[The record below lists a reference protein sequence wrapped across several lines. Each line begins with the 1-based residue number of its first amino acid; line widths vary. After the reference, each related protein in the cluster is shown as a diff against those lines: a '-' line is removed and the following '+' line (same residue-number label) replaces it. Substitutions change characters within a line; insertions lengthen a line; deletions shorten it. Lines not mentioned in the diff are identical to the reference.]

1 MSCCDKNYDYS
12 ILWRPIDIN
21 KCRIRNRISMS
32 GMGTF
37 TPTMAE
43 QYETESGLRYYEE
56 RAKGGIGLIHT
67 GAYFIDEK
75 TAQGG
80 RTLDF
85 STDKSIPSGTVL
97 TERVH
102 RWGAKI
108 FAQLSCGTGRNG
120 MPQIGERVPISSSE
134 NPSFYNPS
142 MICRPLSI
150 EEIEEMMEHWKV
162 AARNAMNMGFDGI
175 QIHAHAGYLM
185 DQFMSEIWNHRK
197 DKYGGSFENR
207 CRFTMETVDAIRSVV
222 GPNFP
227 ITYRIS
233 LDHRFPGGR
242 TLEESMKILDVLDK
256 CGIDAFDI
264 DAACYETMDYIFP
277 TRYTGEACMA
287 YVCEEARKHL
297 TKPIINTG
305 NHSMESAVDLL
316 KSGNADIVQFG
327 RQSIADPQ
335 FANKLREGRREDV
348 RPCIVCNEECIGR
361 IFGRLTQLSC
371 TVNPSVGF
379 ESYMEVKPVSGPT
392 NVVVIGGGPGGMY
405 AAEMCAKRGH
415 SVTLLE
421 KATELGG
428 HFLVASYPPGKGEI
442 SGAIRSFIVNCREA
456 GVDIRTNTEA
466 TPELVASLK
475 PDAIIIA
482 TGSVPLRLPIPGLDT
497 CGCSTAEDV
506 LTGKVDTGKRVL
518 VVGGGMVGCECVEFL
533 TEREHIVDMVEMKP
547 VIGEDIVPEARKYI
561 MANLEKHK
569 VTQRVNAR
577 VKQFYADGVD
587 YVDTVTG
594 EEASMRGYD
603 SVVLAMGYKSNNTLE
618 EKLKDLAPQ
627 VIVIGEARQAPGNSM
642 EATGD
647 ALNAALAI

>member
-1 MSCCDKNYDYS
+1 MSCCDKKYDYS
-12 ILWRPIDIN
+12 VLWRPIDIN

-37 TPTMAE
+37 TPTTVD
-43 QYETESGLRYYEE
+43 QVETESGLRYYEE

-75 TAQGG
+75 CAQGG

-85 STDKSIPSGTVL
+85 SSDKSIPSGTQL

-142 MICRPLSI
+142 MICRALTVD
-150 EEIEEMMEHWKV
+150 EIHEMMEHWKV
-162 AARNAMNMGFDGI
+162 AAQNAVFMGFDGI

-197 DKYGGSFENR
+197 DQYGGSFENR
-207 CRFTMETVDAIRSVV
+207 CRFAMETVDAIRSVV
-222 GPNFP
+222 GPDFP

-242 TLEESMKILDVLDK
+242 TIEESMKILDVLDK

-287 YVCEEARKHL
+287 YVCEEARKHI
-297 TKPIINTG
+297 THPIINTG
-305 NHSMESAVDLL
+305 NHSMESAVELIE
-316 KSGNADIVQFG
+316 SGNADIAQFG

-379 ESYMEVKPVSGPT
+379 ETAMEVKPVTRPT
-392 NVVVIGGGPGGMY
+392 NVVVIGGGPGGLEAARC
-405 AAEMCAKRGH
+405 AAERGC
-415 SVTLLE
+415 SVTLYE
-421 KATELGG
+421 KDSRLGG
-428 HFLVASYPPGKGEI
+428 TFL
-442 SGAIRSFIVNCREA
+442 
-456 GVDIRTNTEA
+456 T
-466 TPELVASLK
+466 
-475 PDAIIIA
+475 IA
-482 TGSVPLRLPIPGLDT
+482 TGDFKWRMPQLIKWYEVQLKKLGVKVVLNTAVAADDPVLKSADAIFVATGSRPTVPHIPGIDNKKVIDVVDVHKNGMPEGERVVICGGGLSACDT
-497 CGCSTAEDV
+497 AIEYGAKGRKISIVEMLPDVGNDVMVVNKISVDRLLKEYGVELLTST
-506 LTGKVDTGKRVL
+506 KVVGITDEGVEVEHEGAKRV
-518 VVGGGMVGCECVEFL
+518 VPADV
-533 TEREHIVDMVEMKP
+533 IVSAFGRSRNLELADAIQNAYPTKTTIIGDCMKP
-547 VIGEDIVPEARKYI
+547 AKAGPAIREG
-561 MANLEKHK
+561 
-569 VTQRVNAR
+569 
-577 VKQFYADGVD
+577 FYA
-587 YVDTVTG
+587 
-594 EEASMRGYD
+594 
-603 SVVLAMGYKSNNTLE
+603 AMA
-618 EKLKDLAPQ
+618 LK
-627 VIVIGEARQAPGNSM
+627 
-642 EATGD
+642 
-647 ALNAALAI
+647 

>member
-1 MSCCDKNYDYS
+1 MSCCDKKYDYS

-37 TPTMAE
+37 TPTTVD
-43 QYETESGLRYYEE
+43 QVETESGLRYYEE

-75 TAQGG
+75 CAQGG

-85 STDKSIPSGTVL
+85 SSDKSIPSGTQL

-142 MICRPLSI
+142 MICRALTVD
-150 EEIEEMMEHWKV
+150 EIHEMMEHWKV
-162 AARNAMNMGFDGI
+162 AAQNAVFMGFDGI

-197 DKYGGSFENR
+197 DQYGGSFENR
-207 CRFTMETVDAIRSVV
+207 CRFAMETVDAIRSVV
-222 GPNFP
+222 GPDFP

-242 TLEESMKILDVLDK
+242 TIEESMKILDVLDK

-305 NHSMESAVDLL
+305 NHSMESAVALL
-316 KSGNADIVQFG
+316 ESGNADIAQFG

-379 ESYMEVKPVSGPT
+379 ETAMEVKPVSKPT
-392 NVVVIGGGPGGMY
+392 NVVVIGGGPGGLEAARC
-405 AAEMCAKRGH
+405 AAERGC
-415 SVTLLE
+415 SVTLYE
-421 KATELGG
+421 KGDKIGG
-428 HFLVASYPPGKGEI
+428 TFL
-442 SGAIRSFIVNCREA
+442 
-456 GVDIRTNTEA
+456 T
-466 TPELVASLK
+466 
-475 PDAIIIA
+475 IA
-482 TGSVPLRLPIPGLDT
+482 TGDFKWRIPQLIEWYGVQLKKLGVKVVLNAEIKADDPVLKSADAIFVATGSKSVMPNIPGIDNKKVVDVVDIHKNGMPEGERVVICGGGLSACDT
-497 CGCSTAEDV
+497 AIEYGAKGGRKFTIVEMLPQLASDVMVVNKISIDRLLNEYGVEQLTSTRVVGITDEGVEVEHEGA
-506 LTGKVDTGKRVL
+506 KRV
-518 VVGGGMVGCECVEFL
+518 VPADV
-533 TEREHIVDMVEMKP
+533 IVSAFGRSRNLELADAIQNAYPTKTTIIGDCMKP
-547 VIGEDIVPEARKYI
+547 AKAGSAIREG
-561 MANLEKHK
+561 
-569 VTQRVNAR
+569 
-577 VKQFYADGVD
+577 FYA
-587 YVDTVTG
+587 
-594 EEASMRGYD
+594 
-603 SVVLAMGYKSNNTLE
+603 AMS
-618 EKLKDLAPQ
+618 LK
-627 VIVIGEARQAPGNSM
+627 
-642 EATGD
+642 
-647 ALNAALAI
+647 

>member
-1 MSCCDKNYDYS
+1 MSYEYEL
-12 ILWRPIDIN
+12 LWQPIDIN
-21 KCRIRNRISMS
+21 GCRIRNRISMS
-32 GMGTF
+32 GKGTF
-37 TPTMAE
+37 TPTLNE

-56 RAKGGIGLIHT
+56 RARGGIGLLHT
-67 GAYFIDEK
+67 GAYFIDSM

-102 RWGAKI
+102 RWGAKM

-120 MPQIGERVPISSSE
+120 MPQIGERVPISSSA
-134 NPSFYNPS
+134 NPSFYNPD
-142 MICRPLSI
+142 MICRPLTT
-150 EEIEEMMEHWKV
+150 EEIEQMMETWKV
-162 AARNAMNMGFDGI
+162 AAHNAMMMGFDGI

-185 DQFMSEIWNHRK
+185 DQFMSEVWNHRT

-222 GPNFP
+222 GPKVP

-242 TLEESMKILDVLDK
+242 TIDESMKILDVLDK

-264 DAACYETMDYIFP
+264 DSGCYETMDYIFP

-305 NHSMESAVDLL
+305 NHSMESAVTLL

-371 TVNPSVGF
+371 TVNPATGL
-379 ESYMEVKPVSGPT
+379 ESYMEVKPVTKPE
-392 NVVVIGGGPGGMY
+392 NVVVIGAGPGGLEAARC
-405 AAEMCAKRGH
+405 AAERGC
-415 SVTLLE
+415 SVTVYE
-421 KATELGG
+421 KADHIGGTFLTISTGSFKWRMPQLIEWYGVQLKKLGVKVV
-428 HFLVASYPPGKGEI
+428 L
-442 SGAIRSFIVNCREA
+442 
-456 GVDIRTNTEA
+456 NTEMHVDDPA
-466 TPELVASLK
+466 LAGADKIFV
-475 PDAIIIA
+475 A
-482 TGSVPLRLPIPGLDT
+482 TGSKAIMPSIPGI
-497 CGCSTAEDV
+497 EKVIDV
-506 LTGKVDTGKRVL
+506 EEIHRNGMPEGKRVVICGGGL
-518 VVGGGMVGCECVEFL
+518 SACDTAIEYGEKNEGRDITIVEMQSAIGNDVMVVNKISIDRLLKKYDVKQLTSTKVIGITDEGVEVENAEGHKVIPADVVVGAFGRG
-533 TEREHIVDMVEMKP
+533 R
-547 VIGEDIVPEARKYI
+547 
-561 MANLEKHK
+561 NLELADAVQIKYPTKTTIIGDCMTPAKAGHAI
-569 VTQRVNAR
+569 REG
-577 VKQFYADGVD
+577 FYA
-587 YVDTVTG
+587 
-594 EEASMRGYD
+594 
-603 SVVLAMGYKSNNTLE
+603 AMSIE
-618 EKLKDLAPQ
+618 
-627 VIVIGEARQAPGNSM
+627 
-642 EATGD
+642 
-647 ALNAALAI
+647 

>member
-1 MSCCDKNYDYS
+1 MSCCDRKYDYS

-37 TPTMAE
+37 TPTTVD
-43 QYETESGLRYYEE
+43 QVETESGLRYYEE

-85 STDKSIPSGTVL
+85 SSDKSIPSGTQL

-134 NPSFYNPS
+134 NPSFYNPD
-142 MICRPLSI
+142 MICRALTI
-150 EEIEEMMEHWKV
+150 DEIEEMMEHWKV
-162 AARNAMNMGFDGI
+162 AAQNAVYMGFDGI

-197 DKYGGSFENR
+197 DQYGGSFENR
-207 CRFTMETVDAIRSVV
+207 CRFAMETVDAIRSVV
-222 GPNFP
+222 GPDFP

-242 TLEESMKILDVLDK
+242 TIEESMKILDVLDK

-287 YVCEEARKHL
+287 YVCEEARKHI
-297 TKPIINTG
+297 THPIINTG
-305 NHSMESAVDLL
+305 NHSMESAVELIE
-316 KSGNADIVQFG
+316 SGNADIAQFG

-379 ESYMEVKPVSGPT
+379 ETAMEVKPVSKPT
-392 NVVVIGGGPGGMY
+392 NVVVIGGGPGGLEAARC
-405 AAEMCAKRGH
+405 AAERGC
-415 SVTLLE
+415 SVTLYE
-421 KATELGG
+421 KGDKIGG
-428 HFLVASYPPGKGEI
+428 TFL
-442 SGAIRSFIVNCREA
+442 
-456 GVDIRTNTEA
+456 T
-466 TPELVASLK
+466 
-475 PDAIIIA
+475 IA
-482 TGSVPLRLPIPGLDT
+482 TGDFKWRIPQLIEWYGVQLKKLGVKVVLNAEIKADDPVLKSADAIFVATGSKSVMPNIPGIDNKKVVDVVDIHKNGMPEGERVVICGGGLSACDT
-497 CGCSTAEDV
+497 AIEYGAKGGRKFTIVEMLPQLASDVMVVNKISIDRLLNEYGVEQLTST
-506 LTGKVDTGKRVL
+506 KVIGITDEGVEVEHEGEKRVIPAD
-518 VVGGGMVGCECVEFL
+518 V
-533 TEREHIVDMVEMKP
+533 IVAAFGRGRSLELADAVQNEYPTKTVIIGDCMKP
-547 VIGEDIVPEARKYI
+547 AKAGSAIREG
-561 MANLEKHK
+561 
-569 VTQRVNAR
+569 
-577 VKQFYADGVD
+577 FYA
-587 YVDTVTG
+587 
-594 EEASMRGYD
+594 
-603 SVVLAMGYKSNNTLE
+603 AMS
-618 EKLKDLAPQ
+618 LK
-627 VIVIGEARQAPGNSM
+627 
-642 EATGD
+642 
-647 ALNAALAI
+647 

>member
-1 MSCCDKNYDYS
+1 MSYEYEL
-12 ILWRPIDIN
+12 LWQPIDIN
-21 KCRIRNRISMS
+21 GCRIRNRISMS

-37 TPTMAE
+37 TPTLNE

-56 RAKGGIGLIHT
+56 RARGGIGLLHT
-67 GAYFIDEK
+67 GAYFIDSM

-102 RWGAKI
+102 RWGAKM

-120 MPQIGERVPISSSE
+120 MPQIGERVPISSSA
-134 NPSFYNPS
+134 NPSFYNPD
-142 MICRPLSI
+142 MICRPLTT
-150 EEIEEMMEHWKV
+150 EEIEQMMETWKV
-162 AARNAMNMGFDGI
+162 AAHNAMMMGFDGI

-185 DQFMSEIWNHRK
+185 DQFMSEVWNHRT

-222 GPNFP
+222 GPKVP

-242 TLEESMKILDVLDK
+242 TIDESMKILDVLDK

-264 DAACYETMDYIFP
+264 DSGCYETMDYIFP

-305 NHSMESAVDLL
+305 NHSMESAVTLL

-371 TVNPSVGF
+371 TVNPATGL
-379 ESYMEVKPVSGPT
+379 ESYMEVKPVTKPE
-392 NVVVIGGGPGGMY
+392 NVVVIGAGPGGLEAARC
-405 AAEMCAKRGH
+405 AAERGC
-415 SVTLLE
+415 SVTVYE
-421 KATELGG
+421 KADHIGGTFLTISTGSFKWRMPQLIEWYGVQLKKLGVKVV
-428 HFLVASYPPGKGEI
+428 L
-442 SGAIRSFIVNCREA
+442 
-456 GVDIRTNTEA
+456 NTEMHVDDPA
-466 TPELVASLK
+466 LAGADKIFV
-475 PDAIIIA
+475 A
-482 TGSVPLRLPIPGLDT
+482 TGSKAIMPSIPGI
-497 CGCSTAEDV
+497 EKVIDV
-506 LTGKVDTGKRVL
+506 EEIHRNGMPEGKRVVICGGGL
-518 VVGGGMVGCECVEFL
+518 SACDTAIEYGEKNEGRDITIVEMQSAIGNDVMVVNKISIDRLLKKYDVKQLTSTKVIGITDEGVEVENAEGHKVIPADVVVGAFGRG
-533 TEREHIVDMVEMKP
+533 R
-547 VIGEDIVPEARKYI
+547 
-561 MANLEKHK
+561 NLEIADAVQIKYPTKTTIIGDCMTPAKAGHAI
-569 VTQRVNAR
+569 REG
-577 VKQFYADGVD
+577 FYA
-587 YVDTVTG
+587 
-594 EEASMRGYD
+594 
-603 SVVLAMGYKSNNTLE
+603 AMSIE
-618 EKLKDLAPQ
+618 
-627 VIVIGEARQAPGNSM
+627 
-642 EATGD
+642 
-647 ALNAALAI
+647 

>member
-1 MSCCDKNYDYS
+1 MSCCDKKYDYS
-12 ILWRPIDIN
+12 ILWHPIDIN

-37 TPTMAE
+37 TPTTVD
-43 QYETESGLRYYEE
+43 QIETESGMRYYEE

-85 STDKSIPSGTVL
+85 STDKSIPSGTTL

-134 NPSFYNPS
+134 NPSFYNPD
-142 MICRPLSI
+142 MICRALTI
-150 EEIEEMMEHWKV
+150 DEIEEMMEHWKV
-162 AARNAMNMGFDGI
+162 AALNAVRMGFDGI

-185 DQFMSEIWNHRK
+185 DQFMSEIWNHRT

-207 CRFTMETVDAIRSVV
+207 CRFTIETVDAIRSVV
-222 GPNFP
+222 GPDFP

-242 TLEESMKILDVLDK
+242 TIEESMKILDVLDK
-256 CGIDAFDI
+256 SGIDAFDI

-305 NHSMESAVDLL
+305 NHSMESAVALL
-316 KSGNADIVQFG
+316 ESGNADIVQFG

-379 ESYMEVKPVSGPT
+379 ESYMEVKPVSKPT
-392 NVVVIGGGPGGMY
+392 NVVVIGGGPGGLEAARC
-405 AAEMCAKRGH
+405 AAERGC
-415 SVTLLE
+415 SVTLYE
-421 KATELGG
+421 KADHLGG
-428 HFLVASYPPGKGEI
+428 TFL
-442 SGAIRSFIVNCREA
+442 
-456 GVDIRTNTEA
+456 T
-466 TPELVASLK
+466 
-475 PDAIIIA
+475 IA
-482 TGSVPLRLPIPGLDT
+482 TGDFKWRMPQLIEWYRVQLEKLGVKVVLNTEMSVDDPVLKSADAIFVATGSKSFMPNIPGIDNKKVIDVVDVHKNGMPEGKNVVICGGGLSACDT
-497 CGCSTAEDV
+497 AIEYGKAGDRHISIVEMLPDVGNDVMVVNKISVDRLLKEYNVELLTST
-506 LTGKVDTGKRVL
+506 K
-518 VVGGGMVGCECVEFL
+518 VVGVTDEGVEV
-533 TEREHIVDMVEMKP
+533 EHDGAKRIVPADVVVAAFGRARNLELADAIENAYPTKTTIIGDCMKP
-547 VIGEDIVPEARKYI
+547 AKAGPAIREG
-561 MANLEKHK
+561 
-569 VTQRVNAR
+569 
-577 VKQFYADGVD
+577 FYA
-587 YVDTVTG
+587 
-594 EEASMRGYD
+594 
-603 SVVLAMGYKSNNTLE
+603 AMS
-618 EKLKDLAPQ
+618 LK
-627 VIVIGEARQAPGNSM
+627 
-642 EATGD
+642 
-647 ALNAALAI
+647 

>member
-1 MSCCDKNYDYS
+1 MSCCDKKYDYS

-37 TPTMAE
+37 TPTTVD
-43 QYETESGLRYYEE
+43 QVETESGLRYYEE

-85 STDKSIPSGTVL
+85 STDKSIPSGTQL

-134 NPSFYNPS
+134 NPSFYNPD
-142 MICRPLSI
+142 MICRALTI
-150 EEIEEMMEHWKV
+150 DEIEEMMEHWKV
-162 AARNAMNMGFDGI
+162 AAQNAVYMGFDGI

-185 DQFMSEIWNHRK
+185 DQFMSEIWNHRT

-222 GPNFP
+222 GPDFP

-242 TLEESMKILDVLDK
+242 TIEESMKILDVLDK

-287 YVCEEARKHL
+287 YVCEEARKHI
-297 TKPIINTG
+297 THPIINTG
-305 NHSMESAVDLL
+305 NHSMESAVELIE
-316 KSGNADIVQFG
+316 SGNADIAQFG

-379 ESYMEVKPVSGPT
+379 ETAMEVKPVSKPT
-392 NVVVIGGGPGGMY
+392 NVVVIGGGPGGLEAARC
-405 AAEMCAKRGH
+405 AAERGC
-415 SVTLLE
+415 SVTLYE
-421 KATELGG
+421 KGDKIGG
-428 HFLVASYPPGKGEI
+428 TFL
-442 SGAIRSFIVNCREA
+442 
-456 GVDIRTNTEA
+456 T
-466 TPELVASLK
+466 
-475 PDAIIIA
+475 IA
-482 TGSVPLRLPIPGLDT
+482 TGDFKWRIPQLIEWYGVQLKKLGVKVVLNAEIKADDPVLKSADAIFVATGSKSVMPKIPGIDNKKVVDVVDIHKNGMPEGERVVICGGGLSACDT
-497 CGCSTAEDV
+497 AIEYGAKGGRKFTIVEMLPQLASDVMVVNKISIDRLLNEYGVEQLTST
-506 LTGKVDTGKRVL
+506 KVIGITDEGVEVEHEGEKRVIPAD
-518 VVGGGMVGCECVEFL
+518 V
-533 TEREHIVDMVEMKP
+533 IVAAFGRGRSLELADAVQNEYPTKTVIIGDCMKP
-547 VIGEDIVPEARKYI
+547 AKAGSAIREG
-561 MANLEKHK
+561 
-569 VTQRVNAR
+569 
-577 VKQFYADGVD
+577 FYA
-587 YVDTVTG
+587 
-594 EEASMRGYD
+594 
-603 SVVLAMGYKSNNTLE
+603 AMS
-618 EKLKDLAPQ
+618 LK
-627 VIVIGEARQAPGNSM
+627 
-642 EATGD
+642 
-647 ALNAALAI
+647 

>member
-1 MSCCDKNYDYS
+1 MSCCDKKYDYS
-12 ILWRPIDIN
+12 VLWRPIDIN

-37 TPTMAE
+37 TPTTVD
-43 QYETESGLRYYEE
+43 QVETESGLRYYEE

-75 TAQGG
+75 CAQGG

-85 STDKSIPSGTVL
+85 SSDKSIPSGTQL

-142 MICRPLSI
+142 MICRALTVD
-150 EEIEEMMEHWKV
+150 EIHEMMEHWKV
-162 AARNAMNMGFDGI
+162 AAQNAVFMGFDGI

-197 DKYGGSFENR
+197 DQYGGSFENR
-207 CRFTMETVDAIRSVV
+207 CRFAMETVDAIRSVV
-222 GPNFP
+222 GPDFP

-242 TLEESMKILDVLDK
+242 TIEESMKILDVLDK

-305 NHSMESAVDLL
+305 NHSMESAVALL
-316 KSGNADIVQFG
+316 ESGNADIAQFG

-379 ESYMEVKPVSGPT
+379 ETAMEVKPVSKPT
-392 NVVVIGGGPGGMY
+392 NVVVIGGGPGGLEAARC
-405 AAEMCAKRGH
+405 AAERGC
-415 SVTLLE
+415 SVTLYE
-421 KATELGG
+421 KGDKIGG
-428 HFLVASYPPGKGEI
+428 TFL
-442 SGAIRSFIVNCREA
+442 
-456 GVDIRTNTEA
+456 T
-466 TPELVASLK
+466 
-475 PDAIIIA
+475 IA
-482 TGSVPLRLPIPGLDT
+482 TGDFKWRIPQLIEWYGVQLKKLGVKVVLNAEIKADDPVLKSADAIFVATGSKSVMPKIPGIDNKKVVDVVDIHKNGMPEGERVVICGGGLSACDT
-497 CGCSTAEDV
+497 AIEYGAKGGRKFTIVEMLPQLASDVMVVNKISIDRLLNEYGVEQLTST
-506 LTGKVDTGKRVL
+506 KVIGITDEGVEVEHEGEKRVIPAD
-518 VVGGGMVGCECVEFL
+518 V
-533 TEREHIVDMVEMKP
+533 IVAAFGRGRSLELADAVQNEYPTKTVIIGDCMKP
-547 VIGEDIVPEARKYI
+547 AKAG
-561 MANLEKHK
+561 
-569 VTQRVNAR
+569 NAIR
-577 VKQFYADGVD
+577 EGFYA
-587 YVDTVTG
+587 
-594 EEASMRGYD
+594 
-603 SVVLAMGYKSNNTLE
+603 AMS
-618 EKLKDLAPQ
+618 LK
-627 VIVIGEARQAPGNSM
+627 
-642 EATGD
+642 
-647 ALNAALAI
+647 

>member
-1 MSCCDKNYDYS
+1 MSCCDKKYDYS
-12 ILWRPIDIN
+12 ILWHPIDIN

-37 TPTMAE
+37 TPTTVD
-43 QYETESGLRYYEE
+43 QIETESGMRYYEE

-85 STDKSIPSGTVL
+85 STDKSIPSGTTL

-134 NPSFYNPS
+134 NPSFYNPD
-142 MICRPLSI
+142 MICRALTI
-150 EEIEEMMEHWKV
+150 DEIEEMMEHWKV
-162 AARNAMNMGFDGI
+162 AALNAVRMGFDGI

-185 DQFMSEIWNHRK
+185 DQFMSEIWNHRT

-222 GPNFP
+222 GPDFP

-242 TLEESMKILDVLDK
+242 TIEESMKILDVLDK
-256 CGIDAFDI
+256 SGIDAFDI

-305 NHSMESAVDLL
+305 NHSMESAVTLL
-316 KSGNADIVQFG
+316 ESGNADIVQFG

-379 ESYMEVKPVSGPT
+379 ESYMEVKPVSKPT
-392 NVVVIGGGPGGMY
+392 NVVVIGGGPGGLEAARC
-405 AAEMCAKRGH
+405 AAERGC
-415 SVTLLE
+415 SVTLYE
-421 KATELGG
+421 KADHLGG
-428 HFLVASYPPGKGEI
+428 TFL
-442 SGAIRSFIVNCREA
+442 
-456 GVDIRTNTEA
+456 T
-466 TPELVASLK
+466 
-475 PDAIIIA
+475 IA
-482 TGSVPLRLPIPGLDT
+482 TGDFKWRMPQLIEWYRVQLEKLGVKVVLNTEMSVDDPVLKSADAIFVATGSKSFMPNIPGIDNKKVIDVVDVHKHGMPEGRNVVICGGGLSACDT
-497 CGCSTAEDV
+497 AIEYGAKGGRHISIVEMLPDVGNDVMVVNKISVDRLLKEYNVELLTST
-506 LTGKVDTGKRVL
+506 K
-518 VVGGGMVGCECVEFL
+518 VVGVTDEGVEV
-533 TEREHIVDMVEMKP
+533 EHDGAKRIVPADVVVAAFGRARNLELADAIENAYPTKTTIIGDCMKP
-547 VIGEDIVPEARKYI
+547 AKAGPAIREG
-561 MANLEKHK
+561 
-569 VTQRVNAR
+569 
-577 VKQFYADGVD
+577 FYA
-587 YVDTVTG
+587 
-594 EEASMRGYD
+594 
-603 SVVLAMGYKSNNTLE
+603 AMS
-618 EKLKDLAPQ
+618 LK
-627 VIVIGEARQAPGNSM
+627 
-642 EATGD
+642 
-647 ALNAALAI
+647 

>member
-1 MSCCDKNYDYS
+1 MSCCDKKYDYS

-37 TPTMAE
+37 TPTTVD
-43 QYETESGLRYYEE
+43 QVETESGLRYYEE

-75 TAQGG
+75 CAQGG

-85 STDKSIPSGTVL
+85 SSDKSIPSGTQL

-134 NPSFYNPS
+134 NPSFYNPD
-142 MICRPLSI
+142 MICRALTI
-150 EEIEEMMEHWKV
+150 DEIEEMMEHWKV
-162 AARNAMNMGFDGI
+162 AAQNAVFMGFDGI

-197 DKYGGSFENR
+197 DQYGGSFENR

-222 GPNFP
+222 GPDFP

-242 TLEESMKILDVLDK
+242 TIEESMKILDVLDK

-305 NHSMESAVDLL
+305 NHSMESAVALL
-316 KSGNADIVQFG
+316 ESGNADIAQFG

-379 ESYMEVKPVSGPT
+379 ETAMEVKPVTRPT
-392 NVVVIGGGPGGMY
+392 NVVVIGGGPGGLEAARC
-405 AAEMCAKRGH
+405 AAERGC
-415 SVTLLE
+415 SVTLYE
-421 KATELGG
+421 KDSRLGG
-428 HFLVASYPPGKGEI
+428 TFL
-442 SGAIRSFIVNCREA
+442 
-456 GVDIRTNTEA
+456 T
-466 TPELVASLK
+466 
-475 PDAIIIA
+475 IA
-482 TGSVPLRLPIPGLDT
+482 TGDFKWRMPQLIKWYEVQLKKLGVKVVLNTAVAADDPVLKSADAIFVATGSRPTVPHIPGIDNKKVIDVVDVHKNGMPEGERVVICGGGLSACDT
-497 CGCSTAEDV
+497 AIEYGAKGRKISIVEMLPDVGNDVMVVNKISVDRLLKEYGVELLTST
-506 LTGKVDTGKRVL
+506 KVVGITDEGVEVEHEGAKRV
-518 VVGGGMVGCECVEFL
+518 VPADV
-533 TEREHIVDMVEMKP
+533 IVSAFGRSRNLELADAIQNAYPTKTTIIGDCMKP
-547 VIGEDIVPEARKYI
+547 AKAGPAIREG
-561 MANLEKHK
+561 
-569 VTQRVNAR
+569 
-577 VKQFYADGVD
+577 FYA
-587 YVDTVTG
+587 
-594 EEASMRGYD
+594 
-603 SVVLAMGYKSNNTLE
+603 AMA
-618 EKLKDLAPQ
+618 LK
-627 VIVIGEARQAPGNSM
+627 
-642 EATGD
+642 
-647 ALNAALAI
+647 

>member
-1 MSCCDKNYDYS
+1 MSCCDKKYDYS
-12 ILWRPIDIN
+12 ILWHPIDIN

-37 TPTMAE
+37 TPTTVD
-43 QYETESGLRYYEE
+43 QIETESGMRYYEE

-85 STDKSIPSGTVL
+85 STDKSIPSGTTL

-134 NPSFYNPS
+134 NPSFYNPD
-142 MICRPLSI
+142 MICRALTI
-150 EEIEEMMEHWKV
+150 DEIEEMMEHWKV
-162 AARNAMNMGFDGI
+162 AALNAVRMGFDGI

-185 DQFMSEIWNHRK
+185 DQFMSEIWNHRT

-222 GPNFP
+222 GPDFP

-242 TLEESMKILDVLDK
+242 TIEESMKILDVLDK
-256 CGIDAFDI
+256 SGIDAFDI

-305 NHSMESAVDLL
+305 NHSMESAVALL
-316 KSGNADIVQFG
+316 ESGNADIVQFG

-379 ESYMEVKPVSGPT
+379 ESYMEVKPVSKPT
-392 NVVVIGGGPGGMY
+392 NVVVIGGGPGGLEAARC
-405 AAEMCAKRGH
+405 AAERGC
-415 SVTLLE
+415 SVTLYE
-421 KATELGG
+421 KADHLGG
-428 HFLVASYPPGKGEI
+428 TFL
-442 SGAIRSFIVNCREA
+442 
-456 GVDIRTNTEA
+456 T
-466 TPELVASLK
+466 
-475 PDAIIIA
+475 IA
-482 TGSVPLRLPIPGLDT
+482 TGDFKWRMPQLIEWYRVQLEKLGVKVVLNTEMSVDDPVLKSADAIFVATGSKSFMPNIPGIDNKKVIDVVDVHKNGMPEGRNVVICGGGLSACDT
-497 CGCSTAEDV
+497 AIEYGAKGGRHISIVEMLPDVGSDVMVVNKISVDRLLKEYNVELLTST
-506 LTGKVDTGKRVL
+506 K
-518 VVGGGMVGCECVEFL
+518 VVGVTDEGVEV
-533 TEREHIVDMVEMKP
+533 EHDGVKSVVPADVVVAAFGRARNLELADAIENAYPTKTTIIGDCMKP
-547 VIGEDIVPEARKYI
+547 AKAGPAIREG
-561 MANLEKHK
+561 
-569 VTQRVNAR
+569 
-577 VKQFYADGVD
+577 FYA
-587 YVDTVTG
+587 
-594 EEASMRGYD
+594 
-603 SVVLAMGYKSNNTLE
+603 AMS
-618 EKLKDLAPQ
+618 LK
-627 VIVIGEARQAPGNSM
+627 
-642 EATGD
+642 
-647 ALNAALAI
+647 

>member
-1 MSCCDKNYDYS
+1 MNHNFPNMFS
-12 ILWRPIDIN
+12 PINIGTVTVP
-21 KCRIRNRISMS
+21 NRFVVPPMGNNFANPDGSMS
-32 GMGTF
+32 DRS
-37 TPTMAE
+37 AA
-43 QYETESGLRYYEE
+43 YYEA
-56 RAKGGIGLIHT
+56 RAKGGFGLIT
-67 GAYFIDEK
+67 LESTVVYKEAK
-75 TAQGG
+75 GG
-80 RTLDF
+80 PRKPCLFD
-85 STDKSIPSGTVL
+85 DAVIPSFKAVAD
-97 TERVH
+97 RCH
-102 RWGAKI
+102 AYGAKVSI
-108 FAQLSCGTGRNG
+108 QLQHAGPEGNSKLTGYPLKAASAIAPSAGREIPEAMPTEEVYKLIECYGDAARRAQL
-120 MPQIGERVPISSSE
+120 
-134 NPSFYNPS
+134 
-142 MICRPLSI
+142 
-150 EEIEEMMEHWKV
+150 
-162 AARNAMNMGFDGI
+162 AGI
-175 QIHAHAGYLM
+175 DMVEVHCAHGYLVSTFISARTNKRT
-185 DQFMSEIWNHRK
+185 DEFCGFFDHRMRLPRQIFVTIRK
-197 DKYGGSFENR
+197 KTGGNMPIL
-207 CRFTMETVDAIRSVV
+207 CRINASDAGDGGVDVHDAAAIAAYLEPVCGVDAIHVTRSIHIHDEFMWAPNITHGGFNAELGTEIKRAVSVPVILV
-222 GPNFP
+222 G
-227 ITYRIS
+227 
-233 LDHRFPGGR
+233 RFTEPQYAELLVKEGR
-242 TLEESMKILDVLDK
+242 
-256 CGIDAFDI
+256 A
-264 DAACYETMDYIFP
+264 
-277 TRYTGEACMA
+277 
-287 YVCEEARKHL
+287 
-297 TKPIINTG
+297 
-305 NHSMESAVDLL
+305 DLI
-316 KSGNADIVQFG
+316 AFG
-327 RQSIADPQ
+327 RQSIADPELP
-335 FANKLREGRREDV
+335 NKARNGQLEKLT
-348 RPCIVCNEECIGR
+348 PCIACLLGCVPNMLQGR
-361 IFGRLTQLSC
+361 PITCAMNPCVGR
-371 TVNPSVGF
+371 
-379 ESYMEVKPVSGPT
+379 ESELKPAEVKK

>member
-1 MSCCDKNYDYS
+1 MSCCDKKYDYS

-37 TPTMAE
+37 TPTTVD
-43 QYETESGLRYYEE
+43 QVETESGLRYYEE

-75 TAQGG
+75 CAQGG

-85 STDKSIPSGTVL
+85 SSDKSIPSGTQL

-142 MICRPLSI
+142 MICRALTVD
-150 EEIEEMMEHWKV
+150 EIHEMMEHWKV
-162 AARNAMNMGFDGI
+162 AAQNAVFMGFDGI

-197 DKYGGSFENR
+197 DQYGGSFENR
-207 CRFTMETVDAIRSVV
+207 CRFAMETVDAIRSVV
-222 GPNFP
+222 GPDFP

-242 TLEESMKILDVLDK
+242 TIEESMKILDVLDK

-305 NHSMESAVDLL
+305 NHSMESAVALL
-316 KSGNADIVQFG
+316 ESGNADIAQFG

-379 ESYMEVKPVSGPT
+379 ETAMEVKPVSKPT
-392 NVVVIGGGPGGMY
+392 NVVVIGGGPGGLEAARC
-405 AAEMCAKRGH
+405 AAERGC
-415 SVTLLE
+415 SVTLYE
-421 KATELGG
+421 KGDKIGG
-428 HFLVASYPPGKGEI
+428 TFL
-442 SGAIRSFIVNCREA
+442 
-456 GVDIRTNTEA
+456 T
-466 TPELVASLK
+466 
-475 PDAIIIA
+475 IA
-482 TGSVPLRLPIPGLDT
+482 TGDFKWRIPQLIEWYGVQLKKLGVKVVLNAEIKADDPVLKSADAIFVATGSKSVMPNIPGIDNKKVVDVVDIHKNGMPEGERVVICGGGLSACDT
-497 CGCSTAEDV
+497 AIEYGAKGGRKFTIVEMLPQLASDVMVVNKISIDRLLNEYGVEQLTST
-506 LTGKVDTGKRVL
+506 KVIGITDEGVEVEHEGEKRVIPAD
-518 VVGGGMVGCECVEFL
+518 V
-533 TEREHIVDMVEMKP
+533 IVAAFGRGRSLELADAVQNEYPTKTVIIGDCMKP
-547 VIGEDIVPEARKYI
+547 AKAGSAIREG
-561 MANLEKHK
+561 
-569 VTQRVNAR
+569 
-577 VKQFYADGVD
+577 FYA
-587 YVDTVTG
+587 
-594 EEASMRGYD
+594 
-603 SVVLAMGYKSNNTLE
+603 AMS
-618 EKLKDLAPQ
+618 LK
-627 VIVIGEARQAPGNSM
+627 
-642 EATGD
+642 
-647 ALNAALAI
+647 

>member
-1 MSCCDKNYDYS
+1 MSCCDKKYDYS

-37 TPTMAE
+37 TPTTVD
-43 QYETESGLRYYEE
+43 QVETESGLRYYEE

-75 TAQGG
+75 CAQGG

-85 STDKSIPSGTVL
+85 SSDKSIPSGTQL

-142 MICRPLSI
+142 MICRALTVD
-150 EEIEEMMEHWKV
+150 EIHEMMEHWKV
-162 AARNAMNMGFDGI
+162 AAQNAVFMGFDGI

-197 DKYGGSFENR
+197 DQYGGSFENR
-207 CRFTMETVDAIRSVV
+207 CRFAMETVDAIRSVV
-222 GPNFP
+222 GPDFP

-242 TLEESMKILDVLDK
+242 TIEESMKILDVLDK

-287 YVCEEARKHL
+287 YVCEEARKHI
-297 TKPIINTG
+297 THPIINTG
-305 NHSMESAVDLL
+305 NHSMESAVELIE
-316 KSGNADIVQFG
+316 SGNADIAQFG

-379 ESYMEVKPVSGPT
+379 ETAMEVKPVSKPT
-392 NVVVIGGGPGGMY
+392 NVVVIGGGPGGLEAARC
-405 AAEMCAKRGH
+405 AAERGC
-415 SVTLLE
+415 SVTLYE
-421 KATELGG
+421 KGDKIGG
-428 HFLVASYPPGKGEI
+428 TFL
-442 SGAIRSFIVNCREA
+442 
-456 GVDIRTNTEA
+456 T
-466 TPELVASLK
+466 
-475 PDAIIIA
+475 IA
-482 TGSVPLRLPIPGLDT
+482 TGDFKWRIPQLIEWYGVQLKKLGVKVVLNAEIKADDPVLKSADAIFVATGSKSVMPNIPGIDNKKVVDVVDIHKNGMPEGERVVICGGGLSACDT
-497 CGCSTAEDV
+497 AIEYGAKGGRKFTIVEMLPQLASDVMVVNKISIDRLLNEYGVEQLTST
-506 LTGKVDTGKRVL
+506 KVIGITDEGVEVEHEGEKRVIPAD
-518 VVGGGMVGCECVEFL
+518 V
-533 TEREHIVDMVEMKP
+533 IVAAFGRGRSLELADAVQNEYPTKTVIIGDCMKP
-547 VIGEDIVPEARKYI
+547 AKAGSAIREG
-561 MANLEKHK
+561 
-569 VTQRVNAR
+569 
-577 VKQFYADGVD
+577 FYA
-587 YVDTVTG
+587 
-594 EEASMRGYD
+594 
-603 SVVLAMGYKSNNTLE
+603 AMA
-618 EKLKDLAPQ
+618 LK
-627 VIVIGEARQAPGNSM
+627 
-642 EATGD
+642 
-647 ALNAALAI
+647 

>member
-12 ILWRPIDIN
+12 ILWHPIDIN

-37 TPTMAE
+37 TPTTVD
-43 QYETESGLRYYEE
+43 QIETESGMRYYEE

-162 AARNAMNMGFDGI
+162 AATNAVRMGFDGI

-185 DQFMSEIWNHRK
+185 DQFMSEIWNHRT

-392 NVVVIGGGPGGMY
+392 NVVVIGGGPGGLEAARC
-405 AAEMCAKRGH
+405 AAERGC
-415 SVTLLE
+415 SVTLYE
-421 KATELGG
+421 KADRLGG
-428 HFLVASYPPGKGEI
+428 TFL
-442 SGAIRSFIVNCREA
+442 
-456 GVDIRTNTEA
+456 T
-466 TPELVASLK
+466 
-475 PDAIIIA
+475 IA
-482 TGSVPLRLPIPGLDT
+482 TGDFKWRIPQLIKWYEVQLKKLGVKVVLNTEIGVDDPVLESADAVFVATGSKPVMPAIPGIEKAIDVEQIHKNGMPEGKNVVICGGGLSACDT
-497 CGCSTAEDV
+497 AIEYAAKGDRKFTIVEMLPQLASDV
-506 LTGKVDTGKRVL
+506 MVVNKISIDRLLNEYGVEQLVNTK
-518 VVGGGMVGCECVEFL
+518 VVGITDAGVE
-533 TEREHIVDMVEMKP
+533 VESAEGTKVLPADVVIGAFGRARSLELADVIQNKYPMKTTIIGDCMKP
-547 VIGEDIVPEARKYI
+547 AKAGSAIREG
-561 MANLEKHK
+561 
-569 VTQRVNAR
+569 
-577 VKQFYADGVD
+577 FYA
-587 YVDTVTG
+587 
-594 EEASMRGYD
+594 
-603 SVVLAMGYKSNNTLE
+603 AMA
-618 EKLKDLAPQ
+618 LK
-627 VIVIGEARQAPGNSM
+627 
-642 EATGD
+642 
-647 ALNAALAI
+647 

>member
-1 MSCCDKNYDYS
+1 MSCCDKKYDYS
-12 ILWRPIDIN
+12 ILWHPIDIN

-37 TPTMAE
+37 TPTTVD
-43 QYETESGLRYYEE
+43 QIETESGMRYYEE

-85 STDKSIPSGTVL
+85 STDKSIPSGTTL

-134 NPSFYNPS
+134 NPSFYNPD
-142 MICRPLSI
+142 MICRALTI
-150 EEIEEMMEHWKV
+150 DEIEEMMEHWKV
-162 AARNAMNMGFDGI
+162 AALNAVRMGFDGI

-185 DQFMSEIWNHRK
+185 DQFMSEIWNHRT

-222 GPNFP
+222 GPDFP

-242 TLEESMKILDVLDK
+242 TIEESMKILDVLDK
-256 CGIDAFDI
+256 SGIDAFDI

-305 NHSMESAVDLL
+305 NHSMESAVALL
-316 KSGNADIVQFG
+316 ESGNADIVQFG

-379 ESYMEVKPVSGPT
+379 ESYMEVKPVSKPT
-392 NVVVIGGGPGGMY
+392 NVVVIGGGPGGLEAARC
-405 AAEMCAKRGH
+405 AAERGC
-415 SVTLLE
+415 SVTLYE
-421 KATELGG
+421 KADHLGG
-428 HFLVASYPPGKGEI
+428 TFL
-442 SGAIRSFIVNCREA
+442 
-456 GVDIRTNTEA
+456 T
-466 TPELVASLK
+466 
-475 PDAIIIA
+475 IA
-482 TGSVPLRLPIPGLDT
+482 TGDFKWRMPQLIEWYRVQLEKLGVKVVLNTEMSVDDPVLKSADAIFVATGSKSFMPNIPGIDNKKVIDVVDVHKNGMPEGKNVVICGGGLSACDT
-497 CGCSTAEDV
+497 AIEYGAKGGRHISIVEMLPDVGNDVMVVNKISVDRLLKEYNVELLTST
-506 LTGKVDTGKRVL
+506 K
-518 VVGGGMVGCECVEFL
+518 VVGVTDEGVEV
-533 TEREHIVDMVEMKP
+533 EHDGAKRIVPADVVVAAFGRARNLELADAIENAYPTKTTIIGDCMKP
-547 VIGEDIVPEARKYI
+547 AKAGPAIREG
-561 MANLEKHK
+561 
-569 VTQRVNAR
+569 
-577 VKQFYADGVD
+577 FYA
-587 YVDTVTG
+587 
-594 EEASMRGYD
+594 
-603 SVVLAMGYKSNNTLE
+603 AMS
-618 EKLKDLAPQ
+618 LK
-627 VIVIGEARQAPGNSM
+627 
-642 EATGD
+642 
-647 ALNAALAI
+647 

>member
-12 ILWRPIDIN
+12 LLWRPIDIN

-85 STDKSIPSGTVL
+85 SSDKSIPSGTVL

-102 RWGAKI
+102 RWGAKM

-256 CGIDAFDI
+256 SGIDAFDI

-305 NHSMESAVDLL
+305 NHSMESAVELL

-379 ESYMEVKPVSGPT
+379 ESYMEVKPVTKPT
-392 NVVVIGGGPGGMY
+392 NVVVIGGGPGGLEAARC
-405 AAEMCAKRGH
+405 AAERGC
-415 SVTLLE
+415 SVTLYE
-421 KATELGG
+421 KADRLGG
-428 HFLVASYPPGKGEI
+428 TFLTIATGDFKWRIPQLIKWYEIQLAKLGVKVVLNTEIGADDPLLKSADAIFVATGSKPILPPIPGIEKAIDVEQIHRNGMPEGKKVVICGGGLSACDTAIEYAAKGGHKFTIVEMLPQLAGDVMVVNKISIDRLLNEYGVEQLVNTKVVGITDAGVEVENAEGKKVLPADVVIGAFGRARSLELADAIQNKYPTKTTIIGDCMKPAKAG
-442 SGAIRSFIVNCREA
+442 GAIRE
-456 GVDIRTNTEA
+456 G
-466 TPELVASLK
+466 
-475 PDAIIIA
+475 
-482 TGSVPLRLPIPGLDT
+482 
-497 CGCSTAEDV
+497 
-506 LTGKVDTGKRVL
+506 
-518 VVGGGMVGCECVEFL
+518 
-533 TEREHIVDMVEMKP
+533 
-547 VIGEDIVPEARKYI
+547 
-561 MANLEKHK
+561 
-569 VTQRVNAR
+569 
-577 VKQFYADGVD
+577 FYA
-587 YVDTVTG
+587 
-594 EEASMRGYD
+594 
-603 SVVLAMGYKSNNTLE
+603 AM
-618 EKLKDLAPQ
+618 
-627 VIVIGEARQAPGNSM
+627 
-642 EATGD
+642 
-647 ALNAALAI
+647 ALI

>member
-1 MSCCDKNYDYS
+1 MSCCDKKYDYS
-12 ILWRPIDIN
+12 VLWRPIDIN

-37 TPTMAE
+37 TPTTVD
-43 QYETESGLRYYEE
+43 QVETESGLRYYEE

-75 TAQGG
+75 CAQGG

-85 STDKSIPSGTVL
+85 SSDKSIPSGTQL

-142 MICRPLSI
+142 MICRALTVD
-150 EEIEEMMEHWKV
+150 EIHEMMEHWKV
-162 AARNAMNMGFDGI
+162 AAQNAVFMGFDGI

-197 DKYGGSFENR
+197 DQYGGSFENR
-207 CRFTMETVDAIRSVV
+207 CRFAMETVDAIRSVV
-222 GPNFP
+222 GPDFP

-242 TLEESMKILDVLDK
+242 TIEESMKILDVLDK

-297 TKPIINTG
+297 THPIINTG
-305 NHSMESAVDLL
+305 NHSMESAVELIE
-316 KSGNADIVQFG
+316 SGNADIAQFG

-379 ESYMEVKPVSGPT
+379 ETAMEVKPVSKPT
-392 NVVVIGGGPGGMY
+392 NVVVIGGGPGGLEAARC
-405 AAEMCAKRGH
+405 AAERGC
-415 SVTLLE
+415 SVTLYE
-421 KATELGG
+421 KGDKIGG
-428 HFLVASYPPGKGEI
+428 TFL
-442 SGAIRSFIVNCREA
+442 
-456 GVDIRTNTEA
+456 T
-466 TPELVASLK
+466 
-475 PDAIIIA
+475 IA
-482 TGSVPLRLPIPGLDT
+482 TGDFKWRIPQLIKWYGVQLKKLGVKVVLNAEIKADDPVLKSADAIFVATGSKSVMPNIPGIDNKKVVDVVDIHKNGMPEGERVVICGGGLSACDT
-497 CGCSTAEDV
+497 AIEYGAKGGRKFTIVEMLPQLASDVMVVNKISIDRLLNEYGVEQLTST
-506 LTGKVDTGKRVL
+506 KVIGITDEGVEVEHEGEKRVIPAD
-518 VVGGGMVGCECVEFL
+518 V
-533 TEREHIVDMVEMKP
+533 IVAAFGRGRSLELADAVQNEYPTKTVIIGDCMKP
-547 VIGEDIVPEARKYI
+547 AKAG
-561 MANLEKHK
+561 
-569 VTQRVNAR
+569 NAIR
-577 VKQFYADGVD
+577 EGFYA
-587 YVDTVTG
+587 
-594 EEASMRGYD
+594 
-603 SVVLAMGYKSNNTLE
+603 AMS
-618 EKLKDLAPQ
+618 LK
-627 VIVIGEARQAPGNSM
+627 
-642 EATGD
+642 
-647 ALNAALAI
+647 

>member
-1 MSCCDKNYDYS
+1 MSCCDKKYDYS
-12 ILWRPIDIN
+12 ILWHPIDIN

-37 TPTMAE
+37 TPTTVD
-43 QYETESGLRYYEE
+43 QIETESGMRYYEE

-162 AARNAMNMGFDGI
+162 AATNAVRMGFDGI

-185 DQFMSEIWNHRK
+185 DQFMSEIWNHRT

-305 NHSMESAVDLL
+305 NHSMESAVELL
-316 KSGNADIVQFG
+316 KSGNADIAQFG

-392 NVVVIGGGPGGMY
+392 NVVVIGGGPGGLEAARC
-405 AAEMCAKRGH
+405 AAERGC
-415 SVTLLE
+415 SVTLYE
-421 KATELGG
+421 KADRLGG
-428 HFLVASYPPGKGEI
+428 TFL
-442 SGAIRSFIVNCREA
+442 
-456 GVDIRTNTEA
+456 T
-466 TPELVASLK
+466 
-475 PDAIIIA
+475 IA
-482 TGSVPLRLPIPGLDT
+482 TGDFKWRIPQLIKWYEVQLKKLGVKVVLNTEIGVDDPVLESADAVFVATGSKPVMPAIPGIEKAIDVEQIHKNGMPEGKNVVICGGGLSACDT
-497 CGCSTAEDV
+497 AIEYAAKGDRKFTIVEMLPQLASDV
-506 LTGKVDTGKRVL
+506 MVVNKISIDRLLNEYGVEQLVNTK
-518 VVGGGMVGCECVEFL
+518 VVGITDAGVE
-533 TEREHIVDMVEMKP
+533 VESAEGKKVLPADVVIGAFGRARSLELADVIQNKYPMKTTIIGDCMKP
-547 VIGEDIVPEARKYI
+547 AKAGSAIREG
-561 MANLEKHK
+561 
-569 VTQRVNAR
+569 
-577 VKQFYADGVD
+577 FYA
-587 YVDTVTG
+587 
-594 EEASMRGYD
+594 
-603 SVVLAMGYKSNNTLE
+603 AMA
-618 EKLKDLAPQ
+618 LK
-627 VIVIGEARQAPGNSM
+627 
-642 EATGD
+642 
-647 ALNAALAI
+647 

>member
-1 MSCCDKNYDYS
+1 MSCCDKKYDYS
-12 ILWRPIDIN
+12 ILWHPIDIN

-37 TPTMAE
+37 TPTTVD
-43 QYETESGLRYYEE
+43 QIETESGMRYYEE

-85 STDKSIPSGTVL
+85 STDKSIPSGTTL

-134 NPSFYNPS
+134 NPSFYNPD
-142 MICRPLSI
+142 MICRALTI
-150 EEIEEMMEHWKV
+150 DEIEEMMEHWKV
-162 AARNAMNMGFDGI
+162 AALNAVRMGFDGI

-185 DQFMSEIWNHRK
+185 DQFMSEIWNHRT

-222 GPNFP
+222 GPDFP

-242 TLEESMKILDVLDK
+242 TIEESMKILDVLDK
-256 CGIDAFDI
+256 SGIDAFDI

-305 NHSMESAVDLL
+305 NHSMESAVALL
-316 KSGNADIVQFG
+316 ESGNADIVQFG

-379 ESYMEVKPVSGPT
+379 ESYMEVKPVSKPT
-392 NVVVIGGGPGGMY
+392 NVVVIGGGPGGLEAARC
-405 AAEMCAKRGH
+405 AAERGC
-415 SVTLLE
+415 SVTLYE
-421 KATELGG
+421 KADHLGG
-428 HFLVASYPPGKGEI
+428 TFL
-442 SGAIRSFIVNCREA
+442 
-456 GVDIRTNTEA
+456 T
-466 TPELVASLK
+466 
-475 PDAIIIA
+475 IA
-482 TGSVPLRLPIPGLDT
+482 TGDFKWRMPQLIEWYRVQLEKLGVKVVLNTEVSADDPVLKSADAIFVATGSKSFMPNIPGIDNKKVIDVVDVHKNGMPEGKNVVICGGGLSACDT
-497 CGCSTAEDV
+497 AIEYGKAGDRHISIVEMLPDVGNDVMMVNKISVDRLLKEYNIELLTST
-506 LTGKVDTGKRVL
+506 K
-518 VVGGGMVGCECVEFL
+518 VVGVTDEGVEV
-533 TEREHIVDMVEMKP
+533 EHDGAKRIVPADVVVAAFGRARNLELADAIENAYPTKTTIIGDCMKP
-547 VIGEDIVPEARKYI
+547 AKAGPAIREG
-561 MANLEKHK
+561 
-569 VTQRVNAR
+569 
-577 VKQFYADGVD
+577 FYA
-587 YVDTVTG
+587 
-594 EEASMRGYD
+594 
-603 SVVLAMGYKSNNTLE
+603 AMS
-618 EKLKDLAPQ
+618 LK
-627 VIVIGEARQAPGNSM
+627 
-642 EATGD
+642 
-647 ALNAALAI
+647 

>member
-1 MSCCDKNYDYS
+1 MSCCDKKYDYS
-12 ILWRPIDIN
+12 ILWHPIDIN

-37 TPTMAE
+37 TPTTVD
-43 QYETESGLRYYEE
+43 QIETESGMRYYEE

-162 AARNAMNMGFDGI
+162 AATNAVRMGFDGI

-185 DQFMSEIWNHRK
+185 DQFMSEIWNHRT

-305 NHSMESAVDLL
+305 NHSMESAVELL
-316 KSGNADIVQFG
+316 KSGNADIAQFG

-392 NVVVIGGGPGGMY
+392 NVVVIGGGPGGLEAARC
-405 AAEMCAKRGH
+405 AAERGC
-415 SVTLLE
+415 SVTLYE
-421 KATELGG
+421 KADRLGG
-428 HFLVASYPPGKGEI
+428 TFL
-442 SGAIRSFIVNCREA
+442 
-456 GVDIRTNTEA
+456 T
-466 TPELVASLK
+466 
-475 PDAIIIA
+475 IA
-482 TGSVPLRLPIPGLDT
+482 TGDFKWRIPQLIKWYEVQLKKLGVKVVLNTEIGVDDPVLESADAVFVATGSKPVMPAIPGIEKAIDVEQIHKNGMPEGKNVVICGGGLSACDT
-497 CGCSTAEDV
+497 AIEYAAKGDRKFTIVEMLPQLASDV
-506 LTGKVDTGKRVL
+506 MVVNKISIDRLLNEYGVEQLVNTK
-518 VVGGGMVGCECVEFL
+518 VVGITDAGVE
-533 TEREHIVDMVEMKP
+533 VESAEGKKVLPADVVIGAFGRARSLVLAGAIQNKYPMKTTIIGDCMKP
-547 VIGEDIVPEARKYI
+547 AKAG
-561 MANLEKHK
+561 
-569 VTQRVNAR
+569 NAIR
-577 VKQFYADGVD
+577 EGFYA
-587 YVDTVTG
+587 
-594 EEASMRGYD
+594 
-603 SVVLAMGYKSNNTLE
+603 AMA
-618 EKLKDLAPQ
+618 LK
-627 VIVIGEARQAPGNSM
+627 
-642 EATGD
+642 
-647 ALNAALAI
+647 

>member
-12 ILWRPIDIN
+12 LLWRPIDIN

-85 STDKSIPSGTVL
+85 SSDKSIPSGTVL

-102 RWGAKI
+102 RWGAKM

-256 CGIDAFDI
+256 SGIDAFDI

-305 NHSMESAVDLL
+305 NHSMESAVELL

-379 ESYMEVKPVSGPT
+379 ESYMEVKPVTKPT
-392 NVVVIGGGPGGMY
+392 NVVVIGGGPGGLEAARC
-405 AAEMCAKRGH
+405 AAERGC
-415 SVTLLE
+415 SVTLYE
-421 KATELGG
+421 KADRLGG
-428 HFLVASYPPGKGEI
+428 TFLTIATGDFKWRIPQLIKWYEVQLRKLGVKVVLNTEIGADDPLLKSADAIFVATGSKPILPPIPGIEKAVDVEQIHKNGMPEGKNVVICGGGLSACDTAIEYAAKGGRKFTIVEMLPQLAGDVMVVNKISIDRLLNEYGVEQLVNTKVVGITDAGVEVENAEGKKVLPADVVIGAFGRARSLELANAIQNKYPTKTTIIGDCMKPAKAG
-442 SGAIRSFIVNCREA
+442 GAIRE
-456 GVDIRTNTEA
+456 G
-466 TPELVASLK
+466 
-475 PDAIIIA
+475 
-482 TGSVPLRLPIPGLDT
+482 
-497 CGCSTAEDV
+497 
-506 LTGKVDTGKRVL
+506 
-518 VVGGGMVGCECVEFL
+518 
-533 TEREHIVDMVEMKP
+533 
-547 VIGEDIVPEARKYI
+547 
-561 MANLEKHK
+561 
-569 VTQRVNAR
+569 
-577 VKQFYADGVD
+577 FYA
-587 YVDTVTG
+587 
-594 EEASMRGYD
+594 
-603 SVVLAMGYKSNNTLE
+603 AM
-618 EKLKDLAPQ
+618 
-627 VIVIGEARQAPGNSM
+627 
-642 EATGD
+642 
-647 ALNAALAI
+647 ALI

>member
-1 MSCCDKNYDYS
+1 MSCCDKKYDYS
-12 ILWRPIDIN
+12 VLWRPIDIN

-37 TPTMAE
+37 TPTTVD
-43 QYETESGLRYYEE
+43 QVETESGLRYYEE

-75 TAQGG
+75 CAQGG

-85 STDKSIPSGTVL
+85 SSDKSIPSGTQL

-142 MICRPLSI
+142 MICRALTVD
-150 EEIEEMMEHWKV
+150 EIHEMMEHWKV
-162 AARNAMNMGFDGI
+162 AAQNAVFMGFDGI

-197 DKYGGSFENR
+197 DQYGGSFENR
-207 CRFTMETVDAIRSVV
+207 CRFAMETVDAIRSVV
-222 GPNFP
+222 GPDFP

-242 TLEESMKILDVLDK
+242 TIEESMKILDVLDK

-305 NHSMESAVDLL
+305 NHSMESAVALL
-316 KSGNADIVQFG
+316 ESGNADIAQFG

-379 ESYMEVKPVSGPT
+379 ETAMEVKPVSKPT
-392 NVVVIGGGPGGMY
+392 NVVVIGGGPGGLEAARC
-405 AAEMCAKRGH
+405 AAERGC
-415 SVTLLE
+415 SVTLYE
-421 KATELGG
+421 KDSRLGG
-428 HFLVASYPPGKGEI
+428 TFL
-442 SGAIRSFIVNCREA
+442 
-456 GVDIRTNTEA
+456 T
-466 TPELVASLK
+466 
-475 PDAIIIA
+475 IA
-482 TGSVPLRLPIPGLDT
+482 TGDFKWRMPQLIKWYEVQLKKLGVKVVLNTAVAADDPVLKSADAIFVATGSRPTVPHIPGIDNKKVIDVVDVHKNGMPEGERVVICGGGLSACDT
-497 CGCSTAEDV
+497 AIEYGAKGRKISIVEMLPDVGNDVMVVNKISVDRLLKEYGVELLTSTRVVGITDEGVEVEHEGA
-506 LTGKVDTGKRVL
+506 KRV
-518 VVGGGMVGCECVEFL
+518 VPADV
-533 TEREHIVDMVEMKP
+533 IVSAFGRSRNLELADAIQNAYPTKTTIIGDCMKP
-547 VIGEDIVPEARKYI
+547 AKAGPAIREG
-561 MANLEKHK
+561 
-569 VTQRVNAR
+569 
-577 VKQFYADGVD
+577 FYA
-587 YVDTVTG
+587 
-594 EEASMRGYD
+594 
-603 SVVLAMGYKSNNTLE
+603 AMA
-618 EKLKDLAPQ
+618 LK
-627 VIVIGEARQAPGNSM
+627 
-642 EATGD
+642 
-647 ALNAALAI
+647 

>member
-12 ILWRPIDIN
+12 LLWRPIDIN

-85 STDKSIPSGTVL
+85 SSDKSIPSGTVL

-102 RWGAKI
+102 RWGAKM

-256 CGIDAFDI
+256 SGIDAFDI

-305 NHSMESAVDLL
+305 NHSMESAVELL

-379 ESYMEVKPVSGPT
+379 ESYMEVKPVTKPT
-392 NVVVIGGGPGGMY
+392 NVVVIGGGPGGLEAARC
-405 AAEMCAKRGH
+405 AAERGC
-415 SVTLLE
+415 SVTLYE
-421 KATELGG
+421 KADRLGG
-428 HFLVASYPPGKGEI
+428 TFLTIATGDFKWRIPQLIKWYEVQLRKLGVKVVLNTEIGADDPLLKSADAIFVATGSKPILPPIPGIEKAIDVEQIHKNGMPEGKNVVICGGGLSACDTAIEYGAKGGRKFTIVEMLPQLAGDVMVVNKISIDRLLNEYGVEQLVNTKVVGITDAGVEVENAEGKKVLPADVVIGAFGRARSLELADAIQNKYPTKTTIIGDCMKPAKAG
-442 SGAIRSFIVNCREA
+442 GAIRE
-456 GVDIRTNTEA
+456 G
-466 TPELVASLK
+466 
-475 PDAIIIA
+475 
-482 TGSVPLRLPIPGLDT
+482 
-497 CGCSTAEDV
+497 
-506 LTGKVDTGKRVL
+506 
-518 VVGGGMVGCECVEFL
+518 
-533 TEREHIVDMVEMKP
+533 
-547 VIGEDIVPEARKYI
+547 
-561 MANLEKHK
+561 
-569 VTQRVNAR
+569 
-577 VKQFYADGVD
+577 FYA
-587 YVDTVTG
+587 
-594 EEASMRGYD
+594 
-603 SVVLAMGYKSNNTLE
+603 AM
-618 EKLKDLAPQ
+618 
-627 VIVIGEARQAPGNSM
+627 
-642 EATGD
+642 
-647 ALNAALAI
+647 ALI

>member
-1 MSCCDKNYDYS
+1 MSCCDKKYDYS
-12 ILWRPIDIN
+12 ILWHPIDIN

-162 AARNAMNMGFDGI
+162 AATNAVRMGFDGI

-185 DQFMSEIWNHRK
+185 DQFMSEIWNHRT

-305 NHSMESAVDLL
+305 NHSMESAVELL
-316 KSGNADIVQFG
+316 KSGNADIAQFG

-379 ESYMEVKPVSGPT
+379 ETAMEVKPVSKPT
-392 NVVVIGGGPGGMY
+392 NVVVIGGGPGGLEAARC
-405 AAEMCAKRGH
+405 AAERGC
-415 SVTLLE
+415 SVTLYE
-421 KATELGG
+421 KGDKIGG
-428 HFLVASYPPGKGEI
+428 TFL
-442 SGAIRSFIVNCREA
+442 
-456 GVDIRTNTEA
+456 T
-466 TPELVASLK
+466 
-475 PDAIIIA
+475 IA
-482 TGSVPLRLPIPGLDT
+482 TGDFKWRIPQLIEWYGVQLKKLGVKVVLNAEIKADDPVLKSADAIFVATGSKSVMPKIPGIDNKKVVDVVDIHKNGMPEGERVVICGGGLSACDT
-497 CGCSTAEDV
+497 AIEYGAKGGRKFTIVEMLPQLASDVMVVNKISIDRLLNEYGVEQLTST
-506 LTGKVDTGKRVL
+506 KVVGITDEGVEVEHEGEKRVIPAD
-518 VVGGGMVGCECVEFL
+518 V
-533 TEREHIVDMVEMKP
+533 IVAAFGRGRSLELADAVQNEYPTKTVIIGDCMKP
-547 VIGEDIVPEARKYI
+547 AKAG
-561 MANLEKHK
+561 
-569 VTQRVNAR
+569 NAIR
-577 VKQFYADGVD
+577 EGFYA
-587 YVDTVTG
+587 
-594 EEASMRGYD
+594 
-603 SVVLAMGYKSNNTLE
+603 AMS
-618 EKLKDLAPQ
+618 LK
-627 VIVIGEARQAPGNSM
+627 
-642 EATGD
+642 
-647 ALNAALAI
+647 

>member
-1 MSCCDKNYDYS
+1 MSCCDKKYDYS

-37 TPTMAE
+37 TPTTVD
-43 QYETESGLRYYEE
+43 QVETESGLRYYEE

-85 STDKSIPSGTVL
+85 STDKSIPSGTQL

-134 NPSFYNPS
+134 NPSFYNPD
-142 MICRPLSI
+142 MICRALTI
-150 EEIEEMMEHWKV
+150 DEIEEMMEHWKV
-162 AARNAMNMGFDGI
+162 AAQNAVYMGFDGI

-185 DQFMSEIWNHRK
+185 DQFMSEIWNHRT

-222 GPNFP
+222 GPDFP

-242 TLEESMKILDVLDK
+242 TIEESMKILDVLDK

-305 NHSMESAVDLL
+305 NHSMESAVALL
-316 KSGNADIVQFG
+316 ESGNADIAQFG

-379 ESYMEVKPVSGPT
+379 ETAMEVKPVSKPT
-392 NVVVIGGGPGGMY
+392 NVVVIGGGPGGLE
-405 AAEMCAKRGH
+405 AARCDR
-415 SVTLLE
+415 
-421 KATELGG
+421 
-428 HFLVASYPPGKGEI
+428 
-442 SGAIRSFIVNCREA
+442 
-456 GVDIRTNTEA
+456 
-466 TPELVASLK
+466 
-475 PDAIIIA
+475 
-482 TGSVPLRLPIPGLDT
+482 
-497 CGCSTAEDV
+497 
-506 LTGKVDTGKRVL
+506 
-518 VVGGGMVGCECVEFL
+518 
-533 TEREHIVDMVEMKP
+533 
-547 VIGEDIVPEARKYI
+547 
-561 MANLEKHK
+561 
-569 VTQRVNAR
+569 
-577 VKQFYADGVD
+577 
-587 YVDTVTG
+587 
-594 EEASMRGYD
+594 
-603 SVVLAMGYKSNNTLE
+603 
-618 EKLKDLAPQ
+618 
-627 VIVIGEARQAPGNSM
+627 
-642 EATGD
+642 
-647 ALNAALAI
+647 

>member
-1 MSCCDKNYDYS
+1 MSCCDKKYDYS
-12 ILWRPIDIN
+12 ILWHPIDIN

-37 TPTMAE
+37 TPTTVD
-43 QYETESGLRYYEE
+43 QIETESGMRYYEE

-85 STDKSIPSGTVL
+85 STDKSIPSGTTL

-134 NPSFYNPS
+134 NPSFYNPD
-142 MICRPLSI
+142 MICRALTI
-150 EEIEEMMEHWKV
+150 DEIEEMMEHWKV
-162 AARNAMNMGFDGI
+162 AALNAVRMGFDGI

-185 DQFMSEIWNHRK
+185 DQFMSEIWNHRT

-207 CRFTMETVDAIRSVV
+207 CRFAMETVDAIRSVV
-222 GPNFP
+222 GPDFP

-242 TLEESMKILDVLDK
+242 TIEESMKILDVLDK
-256 CGIDAFDI
+256 SGIDAFDI

-305 NHSMESAVDLL
+305 NHSMESAVALL
-316 KSGNADIVQFG
+316 ESGNADIVQFG

-379 ESYMEVKPVSGPT
+379 ESYMEVKPVSKPT
-392 NVVVIGGGPGGMY
+392 NVVVIGGGPGGLEAARC
-405 AAEMCAKRGH
+405 AAERGC
-415 SVTLLE
+415 SVTLYE
-421 KATELGG
+421 KADHLGG
-428 HFLVASYPPGKGEI
+428 TFL
-442 SGAIRSFIVNCREA
+442 
-456 GVDIRTNTEA
+456 T
-466 TPELVASLK
+466 
-475 PDAIIIA
+475 IA
-482 TGSVPLRLPIPGLDT
+482 TGDFKWRMPQLIEWYRVQLEKLGVKGVLNTEMSVDDPVLKSADAIFVATGSKSFMPNIPGIDNKKVIDVVDVHKNGMPEGKNVVICGGGLSACDT
-497 CGCSTAEDV
+497 AIEYGAKGGRHISIVEMLPDVGNDVMVVNKISVDRLLKEYNVELLTST
-506 LTGKVDTGKRVL
+506 K
-518 VVGGGMVGCECVEFL
+518 VVGVTDEGVEV
-533 TEREHIVDMVEMKP
+533 EHDGAKRIVPADVVVAAFGRARNLELADAIENAYPTKTTIIGDCMKP
-547 VIGEDIVPEARKYI
+547 AKAGPAIREG
-561 MANLEKHK
+561 
-569 VTQRVNAR
+569 
-577 VKQFYADGVD
+577 FYA
-587 YVDTVTG
+587 
-594 EEASMRGYD
+594 
-603 SVVLAMGYKSNNTLE
+603 AMS
-618 EKLKDLAPQ
+618 LK
-627 VIVIGEARQAPGNSM
+627 
-642 EATGD
+642 
-647 ALNAALAI
+647 

>member
-1 MSCCDKNYDYS
+1 MSCCDKKYDYS

-37 TPTMAE
+37 TPTTVD
-43 QYETESGLRYYEE
+43 QVETESGLRYYEE

-85 STDKSIPSGTVL
+85 STDKSIPSGTQL

-134 NPSFYNPS
+134 NPSFYNPD
-142 MICRPLSI
+142 MICRALTI
-150 EEIEEMMEHWKV
+150 DEIEEMMEHWKV
-162 AARNAMNMGFDGI
+162 AAQNAVYMGFDGI

-185 DQFMSEIWNHRK
+185 DQFMSEIWNHRT

-222 GPNFP
+222 GPDFP

-242 TLEESMKILDVLDK
+242 TIEESMKILDVLDK

-305 NHSMESAVDLL
+305 NHSMESAVALL
-316 KSGNADIVQFG
+316 ESGNADIAQFG

-379 ESYMEVKPVSGPT
+379 ETAMEVKPVSKPT
-392 NVVVIGGGPGGMY
+392 NVVVIGGGPGGLEAARC
-405 AAEMCAKRGH
+405 AAERGC
-415 SVTLLE
+415 SVTLYE
-421 KATELGG
+421 KGDKIGG
-428 HFLVASYPPGKGEI
+428 TFL
-442 SGAIRSFIVNCREA
+442 
-456 GVDIRTNTEA
+456 T
-466 TPELVASLK
+466 
-475 PDAIIIA
+475 IA
-482 TGSVPLRLPIPGLDT
+482 TGDFKWRIPQLIEWYGVQLKKLGVKVVLNAEIKADDPVLKSADAIFVATGSKSVMPNIPGIDNKKVVDVVDIHKNGMPEGERVVICGGGLSACDT
-497 CGCSTAEDV
+497 AIEYGAKGGRKFTIVEMLPQLASDVMVVNKISIDRLLNEYGVEQLTSTTVIGITDEGV
-506 LTGKVDTGKRVL
+506 KVEHEGEKRVITAD
-518 VVGGGMVGCECVEFL
+518 V
-533 TEREHIVDMVEMKP
+533 IVAAFGRGRSLELADAVQNEYPTKTVIIGDCMKP
-547 VIGEDIVPEARKYI
+547 AKAGSAIREG
-561 MANLEKHK
+561 
-569 VTQRVNAR
+569 
-577 VKQFYADGVD
+577 FYA
-587 YVDTVTG
+587 
-594 EEASMRGYD
+594 
-603 SVVLAMGYKSNNTLE
+603 AMS
-618 EKLKDLAPQ
+618 LK
-627 VIVIGEARQAPGNSM
+627 
-642 EATGD
+642 
-647 ALNAALAI
+647 

>member
-1 MSCCDKNYDYS
+1 MSCCDKKYDYS
-12 ILWRPIDIN
+12 VLWRPIDIN

-37 TPTMAE
+37 TPTTVD
-43 QYETESGLRYYEE
+43 QVETESGLRYYEE

-75 TAQGG
+75 CAQGG

-85 STDKSIPSGTVL
+85 STDKSIPSGTQL

-142 MICRPLSI
+142 MICRALTVD
-150 EEIEEMMEHWKV
+150 EIHEMMEHWKV
-162 AARNAMNMGFDGI
+162 AAQNAVFMGFDGI

-197 DKYGGSFENR
+197 DQYGGSFENR
-207 CRFTMETVDAIRSVV
+207 CRFAMETVDAIRSVV
-222 GPNFP
+222 GPDFP

-242 TLEESMKILDVLDK
+242 TIEESMKILDVLDK

-305 NHSMESAVDLL
+305 NHSMESAVALL
-316 KSGNADIVQFG
+316 ESGNADIAQFG

-379 ESYMEVKPVSGPT
+379 ETAMEVKPVSKPT
-392 NVVVIGGGPGGMY
+392 NVVVIGGGPGGLEAARC
-405 AAEMCAKRGH
+405 AAERGC
-415 SVTLLE
+415 SVTLYE
-421 KATELGG
+421 KGDKIGG
-428 HFLVASYPPGKGEI
+428 TFL
-442 SGAIRSFIVNCREA
+442 
-456 GVDIRTNTEA
+456 T
-466 TPELVASLK
+466 
-475 PDAIIIA
+475 IA
-482 TGSVPLRLPIPGLDT
+482 TGDFKWRIPQLIEWYGVQLKKLGVKVVLNAEIKADDPVLKSADAIFVATGSKSVMPKIPGIDNKKVVDVVDIHKNGMPEGERVVICGGGLSACDT
-497 CGCSTAEDV
+497 AIEYGAKGGRKFTIVEMLPQLASDVMVVNKISIDRLLNEYGVEQLTST
-506 LTGKVDTGKRVL
+506 KVIGITDEGVEVEHEGEKRVIPAD
-518 VVGGGMVGCECVEFL
+518 V
-533 TEREHIVDMVEMKP
+533 IVAAFGRGRSLELADAVQNEYPTKTVIIGDCMKP
-547 VIGEDIVPEARKYI
+547 AKAG
-561 MANLEKHK
+561 
-569 VTQRVNAR
+569 NAIR
-577 VKQFYADGVD
+577 EGFYA
-587 YVDTVTG
+587 
-594 EEASMRGYD
+594 
-603 SVVLAMGYKSNNTLE
+603 AMS
-618 EKLKDLAPQ
+618 LK
-627 VIVIGEARQAPGNSM
+627 
-642 EATGD
+642 
-647 ALNAALAI
+647 

>member
-1 MSCCDKNYDYS
+1 MSCCDKKYDYS

-37 TPTMAE
+37 TPTTVD
-43 QYETESGLRYYEE
+43 QVETESGLRYYEE

-85 STDKSIPSGTVL
+85 STDKSIPSGTQL

-134 NPSFYNPS
+134 NPSFYNPD
-142 MICRPLSI
+142 MICRALTI
-150 EEIEEMMEHWKV
+150 DEIEEMMEHWKV
-162 AARNAMNMGFDGI
+162 AAQNAVFMGFDGI

-197 DKYGGSFENR
+197 DQYGGSFENR
-207 CRFTMETVDAIRSVV
+207 CRFAMETVDAIRSVV
-222 GPNFP
+222 GPDFP

-242 TLEESMKILDVLDK
+242 TIEESMKILDVLDK

-287 YVCEEARKHL
+287 YVCEEARKHI
-297 TKPIINTG
+297 THPIINTG
-305 NHSMESAVDLL
+305 NHSMESAVELIE
-316 KSGNADIVQFG
+316 SGNADIAQFG

-379 ESYMEVKPVSGPT
+379 ETAMEVKPVTRPT
-392 NVVVIGGGPGGMY
+392 NVVVIGGGPGGLEAARC
-405 AAEMCAKRGH
+405 AAERGC
-415 SVTLLE
+415 SVTLYE
-421 KATELGG
+421 KGDKIGG
-428 HFLVASYPPGKGEI
+428 TFL
-442 SGAIRSFIVNCREA
+442 
-456 GVDIRTNTEA
+456 T
-466 TPELVASLK
+466 
-475 PDAIIIA
+475 IA
-482 TGSVPLRLPIPGLDT
+482 TGDFKWRIPQLIEWYGVQLKKLGVKVVLNAEITADDPVLKSADAIFVATGSRPTVPHIPGIDNKKVIDVVDVHKNGMPEGERVVICGGGLSACDT
-497 CGCSTAEDV
+497 AIEYGAKGRKISIVEMLPDVGNDVMVVNKISVDRLLKEYGVELLTST
-506 LTGKVDTGKRVL
+506 KVVGITDEGVEVEHEGAKRV
-518 VVGGGMVGCECVEFL
+518 VPADV
-533 TEREHIVDMVEMKP
+533 IVSAFGRSRNLELADAIQNAYPTKTTIIGDCMKP
-547 VIGEDIVPEARKYI
+547 AKAGPAIREG
-561 MANLEKHK
+561 
-569 VTQRVNAR
+569 
-577 VKQFYADGVD
+577 FYA
-587 YVDTVTG
+587 
-594 EEASMRGYD
+594 
-603 SVVLAMGYKSNNTLE
+603 AMS
-618 EKLKDLAPQ
+618 LK
-627 VIVIGEARQAPGNSM
+627 
-642 EATGD
+642 
-647 ALNAALAI
+647 

>member
-1 MSCCDKNYDYS
+1 MSCCDKKYDYS
-12 ILWRPIDIN
+12 ILWHPIDIN

-37 TPTMAE
+37 TPTTVD
-43 QYETESGLRYYEE
+43 QIETESGMRYYEE

-85 STDKSIPSGTVL
+85 STDKSIPSGTTL

-134 NPSFYNPS
+134 NPSFYNPD
-142 MICRPLSI
+142 MICRALTI
-150 EEIEEMMEHWKV
+150 DEIEEMMEHWKV
-162 AARNAMNMGFDGI
+162 AALNAVRMGFDGI

-185 DQFMSEIWNHRK
+185 DQFMSEIWNHRT

-222 GPNFP
+222 GPDFP

-242 TLEESMKILDVLDK
+242 TIEESMKILDVLDK
-256 CGIDAFDI
+256 SGIDAFDI

-305 NHSMESAVDLL
+305 NHSMESAVALL
-316 KSGNADIVQFG
+316 ESGNADIVQFG

-379 ESYMEVKPVSGPT
+379 ESYMEVKPVSKPT
-392 NVVVIGGGPGGMY
+392 NVVVIGGGPGGLEAARC
-405 AAEMCAKRGH
+405 AAERGC
-415 SVTLLE
+415 SVTLYE
-421 KATELGG
+421 KADHLGG
-428 HFLVASYPPGKGEI
+428 TFL
-442 SGAIRSFIVNCREA
+442 
-456 GVDIRTNTEA
+456 T
-466 TPELVASLK
+466 
-475 PDAIIIA
+475 IA
-482 TGSVPLRLPIPGLDT
+482 TGDFKWRMPQLIEWYRVQLEKLGVKVVLNTEMSVDDPVLKSADAIFVATGSKSFMPNIPGIDNKKVIDVVDVHKNGMPEGKNVVICGGGLSACDT
-497 CGCSTAEDV
+497 AIEYGAKGGRHISIVEMLPDVGSDVMVVNKISVDRLLKEYNVELLTST
-506 LTGKVDTGKRVL
+506 K
-518 VVGGGMVGCECVEFL
+518 VVGVTDEGVEV
-533 TEREHIVDMVEMKP
+533 EHDGAKRIVPADVVVAAFGRARNLELADAIENAYPTKTTIIGDCMKP
-547 VIGEDIVPEARKYI
+547 AKAGPAIREG
-561 MANLEKHK
+561 
-569 VTQRVNAR
+569 
-577 VKQFYADGVD
+577 FYA
-587 YVDTVTG
+587 
-594 EEASMRGYD
+594 
-603 SVVLAMGYKSNNTLE
+603 AMS
-618 EKLKDLAPQ
+618 LK
-627 VIVIGEARQAPGNSM
+627 
-642 EATGD
+642 
-647 ALNAALAI
+647 

>member
-1 MSCCDKNYDYS
+1 MSCCDKKYDYS
-12 ILWRPIDIN
+12 VLWRPIDIN

-37 TPTMAE
+37 TPTTVD
-43 QYETESGLRYYEE
+43 QVETESGLRYYEE

-85 STDKSIPSGTVL
+85 STDKSIPSGTQL

-134 NPSFYNPS
+134 NPSFYNPD
-142 MICRPLSI
+142 MICRALTI
-150 EEIEEMMEHWKV
+150 DEIEEMMEHWKV
-162 AARNAMNMGFDGI
+162 AAQNAVYMGFDGI

-197 DKYGGSFENR
+197 DQYGGSFENR

-222 GPNFP
+222 GPDFP

-242 TLEESMKILDVLDK
+242 TIEESMKILDVLDK

-287 YVCEEARKHL
+287 YVCEEARKHI
-297 TKPIINTG
+297 THPIINTG
-305 NHSMESAVDLL
+305 NHSMESAVALL
-316 KSGNADIVQFG
+316 ESGNADIAQFG

-379 ESYMEVKPVSGPT
+379 ETAMEVKPVSKPT
-392 NVVVIGGGPGGMY
+392 NVVVIGGGPGGLEAARC
-405 AAEMCAKRGH
+405 AAERGC
-415 SVTLLE
+415 SVTLYE
-421 KATELGG
+421 KGDKIGG
-428 HFLVASYPPGKGEI
+428 TFL
-442 SGAIRSFIVNCREA
+442 
-456 GVDIRTNTEA
+456 T
-466 TPELVASLK
+466 
-475 PDAIIIA
+475 IA
-482 TGSVPLRLPIPGLDT
+482 TGDFKWRIPQLIEWYGVQLKKLGVKVVLNAEIKADDPVLKSADAIFVATGSKSVMPNIPGIDNKKVVDVVDIHKNGMPEGERVVICGGGLSACDT
-497 CGCSTAEDV
+497 AIEYGAKGGRKFTIVEMLPQLASDVMVVNKISIDRLLNEYGVEQLTST
-506 LTGKVDTGKRVL
+506 KVIGITDEGVEVEHEGEKRVIPAD
-518 VVGGGMVGCECVEFL
+518 V
-533 TEREHIVDMVEMKP
+533 IVAAFGRGRSLELADAVQNEYPTKTVIIGDCMKP
-547 VIGEDIVPEARKYI
+547 AKAG
-561 MANLEKHK
+561 
-569 VTQRVNAR
+569 NAIR
-577 VKQFYADGVD
+577 EGFYA
-587 YVDTVTG
+587 
-594 EEASMRGYD
+594 
-603 SVVLAMGYKSNNTLE
+603 AMS
-618 EKLKDLAPQ
+618 LK
-627 VIVIGEARQAPGNSM
+627 
-642 EATGD
+642 
-647 ALNAALAI
+647 